1 MKNYKF
7 NNLIINLDKLRF
19 FSTQTVRSRQ
29 AVNIEH
35 IHNYIPA
42 QALINN
48 NDGEV
53 VPINP

>member
-35 IHNYIPA
+35 INNYIPA

-48 NDGEV
+48 NDDEV